1 MKRNCLLLSLIVLA
15 VNLKAQFPAAPQTQR
30 QIIVETENTSLV
42 FSVGKNQKLYQVYLG
57 EKLLNPEDY
66 KTLPNQ
72 HEAYIPSGTDN
83 LFEPAIKMLHNDGN
97 PSLELLVA
105 DEKVTRDGNLVTT
118 SILLKDPKYPVEVQ
132 LNFTAFQKENIIKTW
147 TEIKHQEK
155 NPVILFNFASSMLH
169 VDADKYWLTQ
179 FHGDWAK
186 EMRMEESQLTA
197 GIKTIDSKLGT
208 RANMYQTPVFFLA
221 KNKPATENSGE
232 VIAGTLGWTGSFQML
247 FEIDNEGSLRINSG
261 INPFA
266 SEYHLKP
273 NETFVTPEFLFTFS
287 NQGKGQASR
296 NFHRWARNYGIMDGN
311 GTRLSLLNNWEA
323 TYFDFDEKKLTDL
336 FGGAKELG
344 VDLFLL
350 DDGWFGNKYPRA
362 NDRAGLG
369 DWQETT
375 TKLPH
380 GLGYLVE
387 QAEAKGVKFGIWLE
401 PEMVNPKSELYEK
414 HPDWV
419 LKLPNRSEHYYR
431 NQLVLDLTNPEVQ
444 EFVFKLVDDMMTK
457 NPKIAFI
464 KWDCNRMMTNT
475 YSPYLKDKQSH
486 VQIEY
491 VRSFYR
497 VMERLRAKYPTL
509 PIMLCSGGGGRTDYG
524 AMKYFTEFWPSD
536 NTDPYERVFIQWG
549 YSYFFPSIT
558 SCNHITSMGKQS
570 IKFKTDVAMMGKMG
584 YDIRVNEMTG
594 DELSFS
600 KQAVQNYNRLKE
612 LVWKG
617 DLYRL
622 VSPYEEDRAVL
633 MYANE
638 TKDKAILFSYSL
650 HPRAFNQYSD
660 VRLLGLDPN
669 KKYKIV
675 EINKMQGIRSW
686 FPSDGK
692 TFSGDYLIKIG
703 LKLPN
708 NSDLTSAV
716 IEITEVK

>member
-1 MKRNCLLLSLIVLA
+1 MKKKFLLLILVLGV
-15 VNLKAQFPAAPQTQR
+15 VNLKAQFPPAPQTQK
-30 QIIVETENTSLV
+30 QIIVETERMALV
-42 FSVGKNQKLYQVYLG
+42 FSIGKNQKLYQVYLG
-57 EKLLNPEDY
+57 EKLVNPEDY

-97 PSLELLVA
+97 PSLELLVT
-105 DEKVTRDGNLVTT
+105 DEKITRDGNLVTT
-118 SILLKDPKYPVEVQ
+118 SILLKDSKYPVEVR
-132 LNFTAFQKENIIKTW
+132 LNFIAFQKENIIKTW
-147 TEIKHQEK
+147 SEIKHQEK
-155 NPVILFNFASSMLH
+155 NPVVLSNFASSMIH

-179 FHGDWAK
+179 FHGDWAQ
-186 EMRMEESQLTA
+186 EMRMEESQLTS
-197 GIKTIDSKLGT
+197 GIKSIDSKLGT
-208 RANMYQTPVFFLA
+208 RANMYQTPVFFLS
-221 KNKPATENSGE
+221 KNRLADENSGE

-266 SEYHLKP
+266 SEYHLNP
-273 NETFVTPEFLFTFS
+273 NETFTTPEFLFTFS

-296 NFHRWARNYGIMDGN
+296 DFHRWARNYGVMDGN
-311 GTRLSLLNNWEA
+311 GNRLSLLNNWEA
-323 TYFDFDEKKLTDL
+323 TYFDFDEAKLTEL

-380 GLGYLVE
+380 GLGFLVE

-475 YSPYLKDKQSH
+475 YSPYLKNKQSH

-558 SCNHITSMGKQS
+558 SCNHITTMGKQS
-570 IKFKTDVAMMGKMG
+570 LKFKTDVAMMGKMG
-584 YDIRVNEMTG
+584 YDIRVNEMTV
-594 DELSFS
+594 DELDFS
-600 KQAVQNYNRLKE
+600 KKAVLNYNRLKD

-633 MYANE
+633 MYTNE
-638 TKDKAILFSYSL
+638 AKDKAILFAYSL
-650 HPRAFNQYSD
+650 HPRAFNQYSA
-660 VRLLGLDPN
+660 VRLQGLDPN
-669 KKYKIV
+669 KKYKIE
-675 EINKMQGIRSW
+675 EINKMQGLRSW
-686 FPSDGK
+686 FPADGK

-708 NSDLTSAV
+708 NGDLTSAV
-716 IEITEVK
+716 VEITEVK

>member
-1 MKRNCLLLSLIVLA
+1 MKKNFLLLILILVV
-15 VNLKAQFPAAPQTQR
+15 VNLQAQFPPAPQTQK
-30 QIIVETENTSLV
+30 QLIIETDNTALV
-42 FSVGKNQKLYQVYLG
+42 YSIGKNQKLYQIYLG
-57 EKLLNPEDY
+57 EKLKNAADY
-66 KTLPNQ
+66 QLLPNK
-72 HEAYIPSGTDN
+72 HEAYIPSGGDN

-105 DEKVTRDGNLVTT
+105 DEKITRNGNLVTT
-118 SILLKDPKYPVEVQ
+118 SILLKDPKYPVEVR
-132 LNFTAFQKENIIKTW
+132 LNFVAFQKENIIKTW

-155 NPVILFNFASSMLH
+155 KPVVLSNYASAMLH

-179 FHGDWAK
+179 FHGDWAQ
-186 EMRMEESQLTA
+186 EMRMEESQLTS
-197 GIKTIDSKLGT
+197 GIKIIDSKLGT

-221 KNKPATENSGE
+221 KNQPANENSGD
-232 VIAGTLGWTGSFQML
+232 VIAGTLGWTGSFQMA
-247 FEIDNEGSLRINSG
+247 FEIDNEGSLRMISG

-266 SEYHLKP
+266 SEYHLNP
-273 NETFVTPEFLFTFS
+273 NETFITPEFLFTFS

-296 NFHRWARNYGIMDGN
+296 NFHRWARNYGVMDGN
-311 GTRLSLLNNWEA
+311 GNRLSLLNNWEA
-323 TYFDFDEKKLTDL
+323 TYFDFDEAKLTEL

-419 LKLPNRSEHYYR
+419 LKLPNREEHYYR

-457 NPKIAFI
+457 NPKIGFI

-491 VRSFYR
+491 VRSFYK
-497 VMERLRAKYPTL
+497 VMDRLRAKYPTL

-524 AMKYFTEFWPSD
+524 ALKYFTEFWPSD
-536 NTDPYERVFIQWG
+536 NTDGYERVFIQWG

-558 SCNHITSMGKQS
+558 SCNHITTMGKQS
-570 IKFKTDVAMMGKMG
+570 LKFRTDVAMMGKMG
-584 YDIRVNEMTG
+584 YDIRVNEMTA
-594 DELSFS
+594 DELTFS
-600 KQAVQNYNRLKE
+600 KQAVQNYNRLKD

-622 VSPYEEDRAVL
+622 VSPYEDDRAVL
-633 MYANE
+633 MYTNE
-638 TKDKAILFSYSL
+638 SKNKAILFAYSL
-650 HPRAFNQYSD
+650 HPRAFNQYSA
-660 VRLLGLDPN
+660 VRLLGLDAN
-669 KKYKIV
+669 KNYKLE
-675 EINKMQGIRSW
+675 EINKMPNSRGR
-686 FPSDGK
+686 FVADGK
-692 TFSGDYLIKIG
+692 TFSGDYLMKIG
-703 LKLPN
+703 LQLPN
-708 NSDLTSAV
+708 NGDLTSAV
-716 IEITEVK
+716 IEISEVK